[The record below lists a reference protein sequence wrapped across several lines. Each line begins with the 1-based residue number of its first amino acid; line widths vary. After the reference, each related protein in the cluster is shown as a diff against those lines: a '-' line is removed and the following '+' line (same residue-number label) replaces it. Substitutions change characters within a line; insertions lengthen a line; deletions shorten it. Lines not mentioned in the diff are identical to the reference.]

1 MTDEPLAAEKRRVK
15 WIAEQGEDS
24 EVVKDA
30 EETSEMNAVMAQ
42 VNGQQI

>member
-30 EETSEMNAVMAQ
+30 EEHQ
-42 VNGQQI
+42 R